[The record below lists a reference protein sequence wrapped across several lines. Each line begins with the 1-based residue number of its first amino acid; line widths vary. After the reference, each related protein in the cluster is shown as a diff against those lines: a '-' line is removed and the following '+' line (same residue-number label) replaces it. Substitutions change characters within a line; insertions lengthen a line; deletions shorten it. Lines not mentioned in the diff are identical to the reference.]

1 MIIRKQQI
9 SIFKGDQRE
18 RFHEGLAA
26 KLRAV
31 FPDRLANVEDA
42 ALLGMIRDLH
52 RRADAFNIRSH
63 VAVGQF
69 VALGLLAGPG
79 FHQRPAVQRFL
90 RAPGMEGDQKMRLL
104 VNHVQ
109 FEAERAG

>member
-18 RFHEGLAA
+18 RFHEALAA
-26 KLRAV
+26 KLRVV
-31 FPDRLANVEDA
+31 FPDRLANVDNP

-52 RRADAFNIRSH
+52 RRADAFEIKSQ

-69 VALGLLAGPG
+69 VVLGLFAGQG

-90 RAPGMEGDQKMRLL
+90 RAPGMHGDQKIKLL
-104 VNHVQ
+104 INHVKAS
-109 FEAERAG
+109 AEREG